1 MSELIYG
8 RNAVR
13 EALRANR
20 RTIQRMLVAAGAQ
33 PAGTLADAIV
43 LAKAHNIP
51 IETVDRRVL
60 EQRLHGLNHQGVAL
74 ETGEY
79 PYSDLDSMLALAK
92 TRNEMPF
99 LLLLDHL

>member
-20 RTIQRMLVAAGAQ
+20 RTMQRLLVAAGAQ

-43 LAKAHNIP
+43 LAKTQNIP
-51 IETVDRRVL
+51 IETIDRRVL
-60 EQRLHGLNHQGVAL
+60 EQRLHGLNHQVF
-74 ETGEY
+74 Y
-79 PYSDLDSMLALAK
+79 K
-92 TRNEMPF
+92 
-99 LLLLDHL
+99 